1 MKFENF
7 YISWF
12 NKELHDFQNKH
23 GFRPT
28 NCIIDHIIYDGI
40 VDEFITKHNIIGLKE
55 HKNFKN
61 EELICMGVKIRRGSG
76 SQEFYFYKE

>member
-1 MKFENF
+1 MENF

-12 NKELHDFQNKH
+12 NKELHEFQKRY

-28 NCIIDHIIYDGI
+28 HCIIDHIIYDGM

-55 HKNFKN
+55 QKNFKN
-61 EELICMGVKIRRGSG
+61 MGVKIMRGNG
-76 SQEFYFYKE
+76 SEEFYFYQE

>member
-28 NCIIDHIIYDGI
+28 NCIIDHIIYDGM
-40 VDEFITKHNIIGLKE
+40 VDEFINNNRIILLE
-55 HKNFKN
+55 EFKNFKTR
-61 EELICMGVKIRRGSG
+61 EWTCMGVKIRRGTG
-76 SQEFYFYKE
+76 SREFYFYKE